1 MRKKLTDRLSSK
13 WKERPNLETPGWLFV
28 WGGVVGLFT
37 GAVTVLYR
45 FLVNQG
51 NQAIW
56 GSEEIEGYESLLR
69 LCLPAVGGLVVGLL
83 LYKFLKSSPG
93 HGVPSVIHAI
103 QTNKIRIP
111 PKMAIPST
119 ASVVVLTTGGSA
131 GPEGPAAEIG
141 AVFGSNIGRLL
152 GASQKTLRALVGAGV
167 AGAIAAV
174 FSAPIGGVFFALEI
188 LFQGFEMTLFAPVVM
203 SAVVASMVT
212 EVSAAVG
219 RDIGFLNE
227 PAITNVPP
235 FNVDLSE
242 IPFYAGLGLLVGL
255 LAAGFIRWLEFCATR
270 FERLQVPVWLKPA
283 IGGLGV
289 GVLGYW
295 VPEVTG
301 EGYEFLQRELTGD
314 ILIASAA
321 VILVGKILATGLTL
335 GSGAPG
341 GSFAPA
347 IFIGG
352 AFGGLYGGLLK
363 LFSLGPTEPAS
374 YALMGMAGMIAGTF
388 NAPMT
393 AIMLTLR
400 ITEGNYLVL
409 LPLMTTVAVAHFM
422 MGRWENVSVYTSIL
436 KRHGQWFPA
445 DYEKDPLLQ
454 LTVGDVLVPSRLRLS
469 ESLGLGRALERIGE
483 SEESVFTVES
493 EAGEFQGLLTLN
505 DLKAALADP
514 LMGKLLTL
522 GDVVD
527 EDVSGVSPE
536 MSLREAVHEFTTT
549 RVEALPVFNADRY
562 FLGLVT
568 RDAVLTAYRK
578 AKSRV

>member
-1 MRKKLTDRLSSK
+1 MPKNLTDLLGANWRK
-13 WKERPNLETPGWLFV
+13 RPNLETPGWLFV

-37 GAVTVLYR
+37 GVVTVLYR
-45 FLVNQG
+45 FLVNVG
-51 NQAIW
+51 NHRIW
-56 GSEEIEGYESLLR
+56 GSEEVEGYERLLR
-69 LCLPAVGGLVVGLL
+69 LCLPALGGLVVGLV

-103 QTNKIRIP
+103 QSNKIRIP
-111 PKMAIPST
+111 PRMAIPST

-141 AVFGSNIGRLL
+141 AVFGSNFGRMI
-152 GASQKTLRALVGAGV
+152 GASPKTLRALVGAGV

-174 FSAPIGGVFFALEI
+174 FSAPIGGVFFALEV
-188 LFQGFEMTLFAPVVM
+188 LFQGFEITLFAPVVM

-212 EVSAAVG
+212 EVSASIG

-227 PAITNVPP
+227 PAITNIPAFDVGI
-235 FNVDLSE
+235 SE

-255 LAAGFIRWLEFCATR
+255 LAAGFIRWLEFCTAR
-270 FERLQVPVWLKPA
+270 FEGLRAPLWLKPA

-289 GVLGYW
+289 GLIGYW
-295 VPEVTG
+295 IPEVTG
-301 EGYEFLQRELTGD
+301 EGYEFLQRELSGD
-314 ILIASAA
+314 IFIASAA
-321 VILVGKILATGLTL
+321 VILIGKILATGLTL

-352 AFGGLYGGLLK
+352 AFGGLYGGVLEYL
-363 LFSLGPTEPAS
+363 SLGATNPSS

-393 AIMLTLR
+393 AIMITLR

-409 LPLMTTVAVAHFM
+409 LPLMTTVAVAHFVL
-422 MGRWENVSVYTSIL
+422 GRWDNVSVYTSIL

-445 DYEKDPLLQ
+445 DYEKDPLLH
-454 LTVGDVLVPSRLRLS
+454 LTVEDVLIPSRLRLS
-469 ESLGLGRALERIGE
+469 ESLGLDRALERISE

-493 EAGEFQGLLTLN
+493 DAGDFQGLLTLN
-505 DLKAALADP
+505 DLKSALADP
-514 LMGKLLTL
+514 LMGKLVTL

-527 EDVSGVSPE
+527 EDVSGVSPS
-536 MSLREAVHEFTTT
+536 MTLRDAVHEFATTHL
-549 RVEALPVFNADRY
+549 EALPVFNADRY
-562 FLGLVT
+562 FIGLVT

-578 AKSRV
+578 AKSKS